1 MRRHGHPFGSPF
13 GAAWRR
19 GLVAGTVAAVGLAV
33 VFGVGY
39 LERDRTPPPSPAPP
53 PVPGPS
59 PTTGSSA
66 MEVAVARL
74 VEVPGGTIPVSVTS
88 GPRRV
93 VDGRASGFSH
103 DAPGAAL
110 AAATLAVQASAAAG
124 SAVYEPTISEQC
136 WGDTDTQ
143 RLRARLG
150 APPLTSAERDTR
162 RVRALYYRVVA
173 GDPLGDRVTVAVLA
187 DSEFW
192 AGRGGFGRSTL
203 TLRWF
208 GGDWQ
213 LLVPVPEPTPQA
225 NTIGYRLL
233 ARS

>member
-1 MRRHGHPFGSPF
+1 MCKHRHPSGNPFT
-13 GAAWRR
+13 AAWRR
-19 GLVAGTVAAVGLAV
+19 GLVAGAVTAVGLAV
-33 VFGVGY
+33 VFAVGY
-39 LERDRTPPPSPAPP
+39 LDRDRTPPPTPAP

-59 PTTGSSA
+59 PATATA
-66 MEVAVARL
+66 AELAVARL
-74 VEVPGGTIPVSVTS
+74 VEVPGGTVPVSVTS
-88 GPRRV
+88 GPYRV
-93 VDGRASGFSH
+93 GDGRASGFSH

-124 SAVYEPTISEQC
+124 PAVYEPTITEQC

-150 APPLTSAERDTR
+150 PPPLPPAQRQAR

-173 GDPLGDRVTVAVLA
+173 GNPAGDRVTVAVLA
-187 DSEFW
+187 DSAFW
-192 AGRGGFGRSTL
+192 TGRGGLGRSTL
-203 TLRWF
+203 TVRWL

-225 NTIGYRLL
+225 STLGYRLL